1 MSLKRMPI
9 KLKIMILSFGVVL
22 FCLMIGGIILI
33 GNIYQDRERELG
45 ERGLMI
51 GRMVANLPEVKDY
64 ITETEGWRKLNP
76 MIDQIRTIN
85 RADYIVVL
93 NMNRIR
99 YSHPIEEK
107 LGTISSGK
115 DEGAAFAEHSY
126 VSKAKGELGVSVRSF
141 VPIMNDQHEQ
151 IGVVVVGNVMPTL
164 KEILSNIQTEILLTL
179 LLTGLFGVIGS
190 WLLAR
195 HLKDQTF
202 QLEPHEIARILQE
215 RTAIFQAM
223 NEGVIAVD
231 RHGVIVVF
239 NDKAKKIF
247 GIHDDV
253 IGKRPEDLA
262 GYSSLRQFLLDQ
274 SDLENEIVFV
284 GDKHILTNRV
294 PVQVEGEKV
303 GILTIF
309 LDQTDVTKMAEE
321 LSGVKAFV
329 DALRV
334 QNHEHMNKLHT
345 IAGLIQLDQKE
356 RALDYVFEVTEG
368 QKKLSRFLTKNIQD
382 YSVAGLLISKVQRG
396 NELGI
401 EVQIDENTSLKNY
414 PAHMDG
420 NDFVII
426 LGNLIENSF
435 DALRGDKKQEKL
447 VYVSI
452 VEKKDSIQI
461 SVEDN
466 GRGMNSEIIEHIFE
480 KGYTTKKNEGSGIG
494 LYLVQKMAEKA
505 KGKIEVIS
513 HPGEGT
519 SFYLQFP
526 LEMEENMNEQRQAN

>member
-22 FCLMIGGIILI
+22 FSLMIGGIILI

-51 GRMVANLPEVKDY
+51 GRMVANLPEVKEY
-64 ITETEGWRKLNP
+64 ITETEGWKKLNP

-99 YSHPIEEK
+99 YSHPIDQK
-107 LGTISSGK
+107 LGTISSGR

-126 VSKAKGELGVSVRSF
+126 ISKARGEIGLAVRSF
-141 VPIMNDQHEQ
+141 VPIMNEQHEQ
-151 IGVVVVGNVMPTL
+151 IGVVIVGNVMPTL
-164 KEILSNIQTEILLTL
+164 FEILGNIRNEILLTL
-179 LLTGLFGVIGS
+179 LLTSLFGVIGS

-202 QLEPHEIARILQE
+202 QLEPHEIARILKE

-231 RHGVIVVF
+231 RNGMIVVF
-239 NDKAKKIF
+239 NEKAKKIF
-247 GIHDDV
+247 GINYDL
-253 IGKRPEDLA
+253 IGKYAEDLNDHP
-262 GYSSLRQFLLDQ
+262 GLRQFLLDQ
-274 SDLENEIVFV
+274 SEFDNEIVLV

-294 PVQVEGEKV
+294 PIHVGQEKV
-303 GILTIF
+303 GNLTIF
-309 LDQTDVTKMAEE
+309 LDRTDMTKMAEE

-356 RALDYVFEVTEG
+356 KALDYVFEVTEG
-368 QKKLSRFLTKNIQD
+368 QKKLSKFLTKNIKD
-382 YSVAGLLISKVQRG
+382 YSIAGLLISKVQRG

-401 EVQIDENTSLKNY
+401 QVQIDEHTSLKKY
-414 PAHMDG
+414 PQHMDG

-426 LGNLIENSF
+426 LGNLIENAF
-435 DALRGDKKQEKL
+435 DALQGDQKQEKM

-452 VEKKDSIQI
+452 QEYPDFIDI

-466 GRGMNSEIIEHIFE
+466 GRGMSKEMVNHIFE
-480 KGYTTKKNEGSGIG
+480 KGYTTKKKQGSGIG
-494 LYLVQKMAEKA
+494 LYLVQKMVEKA
-505 KGKIEVIS
+505 RGQIEVIS

-519 SFYLQFP
+519 SFHLKIP
-526 LEMEENMNEQRQAN
+526 MEMGENIHGQRKSN

>member
-22 FCLMIGGIILI
+22 FSLMIGGIILI

-51 GRMVANLPEVKDY
+51 GRMVANLPEVKEY
-64 ITETEGWRKLNP
+64 ITETEGWKKLNP

-99 YSHPIEEK
+99 YSHPIDQK
-107 LGTISSGK
+107 LGTISSGR

-126 VSKAKGELGVSVRSF
+126 ISKARGEIGLAVRSF
-141 VPIMNDQHEQ
+141 VPIMNEQHEQ
-151 IGVVVVGNVMPTL
+151 IGVVIVGNVMPTL
-164 KEILSNIQTEILLTL
+164 FEILGNIRNEILLTL
-179 LLTGLFGVIGS
+179 LLTSLFGVIGS

-202 QLEPHEIARILQE
+202 QLEPHEIARILKE

-231 RHGVIVVF
+231 RNGMIVVF
-239 NDKAKKIF
+239 NEKAKKIF
-247 GIHDDV
+247 GINYDL
-253 IGKRPEDLA
+253 IGKYAEDLNDHP
-262 GYSSLRQFLLDQ
+262 GLRQFLLDQ
-274 SDLENEIVFV
+274 SEFDNEIVLV

-294 PVQVEGEKV
+294 PIHVGQEKV
-303 GILTIF
+303 GNLTIF
-309 LDQTDVTKMAEE
+309 LDRTDMTKMAEE

-356 RALDYVFEVTEG
+356 KALDYVFEVTEG
-368 QKKLSRFLTKNIQD
+368 QKKLSKFLTKNIKD
-382 YSVAGLLISKVQRG
+382 YSIAGLLISKVQRG

-401 EVQIDENTSLKNY
+401 QVQIDEHTSLKKY
-414 PAHMDG
+414 PQHMDG

-426 LGNLIENSF
+426 LGNLIENAF
-435 DALRGDKKQEKL
+435 DALQGDQKQEKM

-452 VEKKDSIQI
+452 QEYPDFIDI

-466 GRGMNSEIIEHIFE
+466 GRGMSKEMVNHIFE
-480 KGYTTKKNEGSGIG
+480 KGYTTKKKQGSGIG
-494 LYLVQKMAEKA
+494 LYLVQKMVEKA
-505 KGKIEVIS
+505 RGQIEVIS

-519 SFYLQFP
+519 SFHLKIP
-526 LEMEENMNEQRQAN
+526 MEMGENIHGQKKSN